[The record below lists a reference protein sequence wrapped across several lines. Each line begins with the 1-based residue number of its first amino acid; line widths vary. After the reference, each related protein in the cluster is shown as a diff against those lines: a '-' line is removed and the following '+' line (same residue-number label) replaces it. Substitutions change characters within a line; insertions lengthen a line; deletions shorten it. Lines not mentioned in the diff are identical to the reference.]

1 MINKLKVRIVPPVR
15 NEEIDMQG
23 RRTGAIEQ
31 YCKWVLRG
39 NVPRSYIEKKD
50 REFFG
55 GQFWP
60 PPPSGIPGYAPDTSD
75 ATGDAYDL
83 TRACSNNN
91 SKKLPQTY
99 TVVWN

>member
-1 MINKLKVRIVPPVR
+1 MCPGATLKKKIVIFLGGIFDPP
-15 NEEIDMQG
+15 
-23 RRTGAIEQ
+23 
-31 YCKWVLRG
+31 
-39 NVPRSYIEKKD
+39 
-50 REFFG
+50 
-55 GQFWP
+55 P

>member
-60 PPPSGIPGYAPDTSD
+60 PPRQEFQ
-75 ATGDAYDL
+75 ATPL
-83 TRACSNNN
+83 T
-91 SKKLPQTY
+91 LVTPLGMHMT
-99 TVVWN
+99 